1 LISSSNV
8 LVILFRITM
17 INQSYLHILFEK
29 MQLTYYLKY
38 LFGFSDKMGQNY
50 TTSSYKEL

>member
-1 LISSSNV
+1 
-8 LVILFRITM
+8 M

-29 MQLTYYLKY
+29 MQLTYYLRY
-38 LFGFSDKMGQNY
+38 LSEFSDKIGQNY